1 MIFSTNILLYATA
14 FILGFIIGKMNG
26 KQNIGDQHVDPQG
39 SFFKPQIRKRKNV
52 EIDEKKFV
60 TEIST
65 NSLEKKG
72 NDLGTKTI
80 INDDVS
86 SSVSKLAL
94 LKKNK

>member
-1 MIFSTNILLYATA
+1 
-14 FILGFIIGKMNG
+14 
-26 KQNIGDQHVDPQG
+26 
-39 SFFKPQIRKRKNV
+39 
-52 EIDEKKFV
+52 V

>member
-1 MIFSTNILLYATA
+1 
-14 FILGFIIGKMNG
+14 MNG